1 MPSAKA
7 KKYQELREA
16 RGLST
21 AELSRRLGL
30 DEATVR
36 GWEADAGDPSDDHLR
51 SLADLY
57 GVSQDELRHQE
68 DEAHHPGGE

>member
-7 KKYQELREA
+7 RKYQELREA

-21 AELSRRLGL
+21 AEVGRRLGV

-36 GWEADAGDPSDDHLR
+36 GWEADEGEPDDDHLR
-51 SLADLY
+51 SLAEIY
-57 GVSQDELRHQE
+57 GVSQDGLRHQQ
-68 DEAHHPGGE
+68 DAAHHPPGE